1 MPEIRETGGVFHR
14 RFPGLSPL
22 NLAHW
27 HGKILSTAGETRNG
41 DKNVNT
47 YGEYIKKRRGCQE
60 SGGADMNKEEMIA
73 EIQRVLED
81 ANEWDVQDV
90 YAYVMD
96 EVA

>member
-1 MPEIRETGGVFHR
+1 MRVM
-14 RFPGLSPL
+14 
-22 NLAHW
+22 
-27 HGKILSTAGETRNG
+27 ILSTAGETRSG
-41 DKNVNT
+41 EQNVNT
-47 YGEYIKKRRGCQE
+47 YGEYIKNGRGCQE

-81 ANEWDVQDV
+81 ATEWDVRDV